1 MNTKLLLVMLMITA
15 VILFFEAET
24 ISGDGTRCIGQPQC
38 ADDCRAKGCSHGRCV
53 NAICRCMY
61 CGK

>member
-1 MNTKLLLVMLMITA
+1 MNTKLFLMMLMITA
-15 VILFFEAET
+15 VILFFET
-24 ISGDGTRCIGQPQC
+24 VSGDGTRCIGQPQC